1 MFLTLRVAWRTA
13 GLLRFAHRVP
23 ELRCLELAERHK
35 KNCTLTISLRK
46 IGRSLA
52 TIRIK
57 NCDFAVSSNI
67 YLWGLE
73 KFWGVLFG
81 RGVLRGPRFFGLV
94 GFLSFFFFP
103 RPPHLENFGGSWRK

>member
-67 YLWGLE
+67 QLVELE
-73 KFWGVLFG
+73 TISGVSFG
-81 RGVLRGPRFFGLV
+81 RGVMRRSRVFGLV
-94 GFLSFFFFP
+94 WLLSSFVVPCPP
-103 RPPHLENFGGSWRK
+103 RLENIGGSWRK